1 VTEQRVVA
9 DVGEHELIARVRA
22 RVAPA
27 PDWVRLGIGDDAAL
41 VLPARA
47 MADVITTD
55 AIVEGVHFD
64 RAFVP
69 AFDIGGRAL
78 AVNLSDLAAM
88 GAVPR
93 VAVVSFGLPATLPLA
108 DYDALVAGLTELAAR
123 ERVAIVGGN
132 ITRSP
137 GPLFVDVTAIGA
149 VHPRKALT
157 RGGGRPGDGLY
168 VTGRLGGAAAGL
180 AALQRGTP
188 GVYRDDDLADAVARY
203 RCPAPRVRL
212 GVLVARNRAASAC
225 IDLSDGLADAVH
237 QLAAASGTG
246 AIVEAGAIPCH
257 PAAARQ
263 WPGPGI
269 ALQHVLSGGD
279 DYELLFAVPP
289 RRRRAFEAV
298 AMRPGGILVT
308 RVGRL
313 TADARVVL
321 EVDGRQVALP
331 SGFTHFVAPPG
342 GKEPGCC

>member
-1 VTEQRVVA
+1 VTERRTVA

-22 RVAPA
+22 RVAPPPA
-27 PDWVRLGIGDDAAL
+27 WVLLGIGDDAAI
-41 VLPARA
+41 VLPERST
-47 MADVITTD
+47 ADVITTD

-69 AFDIGGRAL
+69 PADIGARAL

-108 DYDALVAGLTELAAR
+108 DYDALVSGLAELAAR
-123 ERVAIVGGN
+123 EHVAIVGGN

-157 RGGGRPGDGLY
+157 RGGGQAGDGLY
-168 VTGRLGGAAAGL
+168 VTGCPGGAAAGL
-180 AALQRGTP
+180 AALQRHDAGATA
-188 GVYRDDDLADAVARY
+188 DADLADAVARY
-203 RCPAPRVRL
+203 RCPVARVRL

-237 QLAAASGTG
+237 QLAVASGTG
-246 AIVEAGAIPCH
+246 AVIDAGTVPWH
-257 PAAARQ
+257 PAVARL
-263 WPGPGI
+263 WPRSDE
-269 ALQHVLSGGD
+269 ARLRALSGGD

-298 AMRPGGILVT
+298 AIRPGGLPVT
-308 RVGRL
+308 RIGRL
-313 TADARVVL
+313 TPDARL
-321 EVDGRQVALP
+321 LLDLDGQQVPLP
-331 SGFTHFVAPPG
+331 SGYSHFAAAPPE
-342 GKEPGCC
+342 KEPGCC